1 MDLKKSH
8 KANLERKQSGRFFLG
23 LTITLSLILIG
34 FEWTTLSTKLAEVYA
49 APHPKFLAGMAK
61 MKSFLEEWSRS
72 VQPLENIIKRIV
84 TARIIKITPHKMIYM
99 NLPEGIPYMRWEKD
113 A

>member
-49 APHPKFLAGMAK
+49 APEIHFDLEDENGLPMSAFVPRPKK
-61 MKSFLEEWSRS
+61 NS
-72 VQPLENIIKRIV
+72 
-84 TARIIKITPHKMIYM
+84 PHTSNAHI
-99 NLPEGIPYMRWEKD
+99 L
-113 A
+113 